1 MFRSALVPTWDF
13 AKYAEA
19 DLKFTLSARKGL
31 FQMRKLASVQRV
43 NGIYP
48 IEGKDRI
55 VQYGIN
61 GWKVIDGVDKYKV
74 GDMVVFLEV
83 DSWVPHELA
92 PFLTKKDEPRVY
104 EGVPGERLKTI
115 KMGGALSQGLLLPL
129 ELAVERFAG
138 SDFDEGQE
146 LGEFFFEDADLTD
159 LLGILK
165 WERSPEFRAAN
176 AKGNFPHFL
185 RKTDQERVQNV
196 RPRTLEQVGPA
207 TYEVTEKLEGQS
219 FTAYLWEDVFGVC
232 SRNLELKADEP
243 STWIDTANRYDL
255 EAKLRAFFERTGK
268 QIAIQGEQVGPGI
281 EGNIYKLDSVRLY
294 VYDVFDIA
302 EQKYLPPAFAREVVE
317 DLELDYVPV
326 VDIAF
331 DLPERYC
338 DDLLE
343 MAECRS
349 ALAPYHAEGLVFK
362 ANSDKTDFSFKAVS
376 NFYLMRDKTSIPRVE
391 REEAIA

>member
-1 MFRSALVPTWDF
+1 M
-13 AKYAEA
+13 Y
-19 DLKFTLSARKGL
+19 
-31 FQMRKLASVQRV
+31 V
-43 NGIYP
+43 NGERRMAWVARVEEVFP
-48 IEGKDRI
+48 IPERDRI
-55 VQYGIN
+55 VQYRIG
-61 GWKVIDGVDKYKV
+61 GWKVIDGIGKYSV
-74 GDMVVFLEV
+74 GDMVIYVSV
-83 DSWVPHELA
+83 DSWVPNTLA
-92 PFLTKKDEPRVY
+92 PFLSRDKEPRVY

-129 ELAVERFAG
+129 SVAYDLDPADYDHSFVE
-138 SDFDEGQE
+138 DDDVTE
-146 LGEFFFEDADLTD
+146 

-165 WERSPEFRAAN
+165 WERTPEFRAAN
-176 AKGNFPHFL
+176 AKGNFPYFL

-219 FTAYLWEDVFGVC
+219 FTAYLWDGVFGVC

-243 STWIDTANRYDL
+243 STWVDTAKRYDL
-255 EAKLRAFFERTGK
+255 ETKLRAFYERTGE

-294 VYDVFDIA
+294 VYDVFNIA
-302 EQKYLPPAFAREVVE
+302 EQKYLSPAMARAVV
-317 DLELDYVPV
+317 DLLGLDYVPV

-331 DLPERYC
+331 ELPERYC
-338 DDLLE
+338 DELLA
-343 MAECRS
+343 MAECCS

-362 ANSDKTDFSFKAVS
+362 ANSDKSDFSMKAVS
-376 NFYLMRDKTSIPRVE
+376 NAYLLRDKTSIPWVE

>member
-1 MFRSALVPTWDF
+1 M
-13 AKYAEA
+13 Y
-19 DLKFTLSARKGL
+19 
-31 FQMRKLASVQRV
+31 V
-43 NGIYP
+43 NGERRMAWLARIEEVLP
-48 IEGKDRI
+48 IPERDRI
-55 VQYGIN
+55 VQYRVG
-61 GWKVIDGVDKYKV
+61 GWKVIDGIDKYQI
-74 GDMVVFLEV
+74 GDLVIYVSV
-83 DSWVPHELA
+83 DSWVPNALA
-92 PFLTKKDEPRVY
+92 PFLSRDKEPRVY

-129 ELAVERFAG
+129 STLQN
-138 SDFDEGQE
+138 EGQWID
-146 LGEFFFEDADLTD
+146 GVTVDEDCDVTEV
-159 LLGILK
+159 LGILK
-165 WERSPEFRAAN
+165 WERTPEFRAAN
-176 AKGNFPHFL
+176 AKGNFPYFL

-302 EQKYLPPAFAREVVE
+302 EQKYLPPAFAREVAF
-317 DLELDYVPV
+317 ELGIPYVPV
-326 VDIAF
+326 IDVAF
-331 DLPERYC
+331 ELPERYC
-338 DDLLE
+338 DELLA
-343 MAECRS
+343 MAHCESR
-349 ALAPYHAEGLVFK
+349 LAPYFAEGLVFK
-362 ANSDKTDFSFKAVS
+362 VNSDMSDFSFKAIG
-376 NFYLMRDKTSIPRVE
+376 NFYAMNDKKSNPYVE
-391 REEAIA
+391 SEDCQAIV

>member
-1 MFRSALVPTWDF
+1 MYVNCERRMAWL
-13 AKYAEA
+13 
-19 DLKFTLSARKGL
+19 ARIEEV
-31 FQMRKLASVQRV
+31 F
-43 NGIYP
+43 P

-55 VQYGIN
+55 VQYRIG
-61 GWKVIDGVDKYKV
+61 GWKVIDGIGKYDI
-74 GDMVVFLEV
+74 GDLVIYISV
-83 DSWVPHELA
+83 DSWVPNALA

-129 ELAVERFAG
+129 TTLQN
-138 SDFDEGQE
+138 DGQWID
-146 LGEFFFEDADLTD
+146 GVTVDEDADVTEI
-159 LLGILK
+159 LGILK

-232 SRNLELKADEP
+232 SRNLELKTDEP

-302 EQKYLPPAFAREVVE
+302 EQKYLPPALARAVAF
-317 DLELDYVPV
+317 ELGIPYVPV
-326 VDIAF
+326 IDVAF
-331 DLPERYC
+331 ELPERYC
-338 DDLLE
+338 DELLA

-362 ANSDKTDFSFKAVS
+362 VNSDKSDFSMKAVS
-376 NFYLMRDKTSIPRVE
+376 NAYLLRDKTSIPWVE

>member
-1 MFRSALVPTWDF
+1 M
-13 AKYAEA
+13 Y
-19 DLKFTLSARKGL
+19 
-31 FQMRKLASVQRV
+31 V
-43 NGIYP
+43 NGERRMAWVARVEEIFP
-48 IEGKDRI
+48 IPERDRI
-55 VQYGIN
+55 VQYRIG
-61 GWKVIDGVDKYKV
+61 GWKVIDGIGKYSV
-74 GDMVVFLEV
+74 GDMVIYVSV
-83 DSWVPHELA
+83 DSWVPNTLA
-92 PFLTKKDEPRVY
+92 PFLSRDKEPRVY

-129 ELAVERFAG
+129 SVAYDLDPADYDHSFVE
-138 SDFDEGQE
+138 DDDVTE
-146 LGEFFFEDADLTD
+146 

-165 WERSPEFRAAN
+165 WERTPEFRAAN
-176 AKGNFPHFL
+176 AKGNFPYFL

-219 FTAYLWEDVFGVC
+219 FTAYLWDGVFGVC

-243 STWIDTANRYDL
+243 STWVDTAKRYDL
-255 EAKLRAFFERTGK
+255 ETKLRAFYERTGE

-294 VYDVFDIA
+294 VYDVFNIA
-302 EQKYLPPAFAREVVE
+302 EQKYLSPAMARAVV
-317 DLELDYVPV
+317 DLLGLDYVPV

-331 DLPERYC
+331 ELPERYC

-343 MAECRS
+343 MAERCS

-362 ANSDKTDFSFKAVS
+362 ANSVKTDFSFKAVS
-376 NFYLMRDKTSIPRVE
+376 NFYLMRDKTSIPWEE
-391 REEAIA
+391 RKEPKAA

>member
-1 MFRSALVPTWDF
+1 
-13 AKYAEA
+13 
-19 DLKFTLSARKGL
+19 
-31 FQMRKLASVQRV
+31 MRKLASLQRV
-43 NGIYP
+43 NGVYP

-61 GWKVIDGVDKYKV
+61 GWKVIDAVGKYEV
-74 GDMVVFLEV
+74 GDLVIFLEV
-83 DSWVPHELA
+83 DSWVPNTLA
-92 PFLTKKDEPRVY
+92 PFLSRDKEPRVY

-129 ELAVERFAG
+129 SVAYDLGPADYDHSFVE
-138 SDFDEGQE
+138 DDDVTE
-146 LGEFFFEDADLTD
+146 

-165 WERSPEFRAAN
+165 WERTPEFRAAN
-176 AKGNFPHFL
+176 AKGNFPYFL
-185 RKTDQERVQNV
+185 RKTDQERIQNV
-196 RPRTLEQVGPA
+196 HPRTLEQVGPA

-219 FTAYLWEDVFGVC
+219 FTAYLWDGVFGVC

-302 EQKYLPPAFAREVVE
+302 EQKYLPPAFAREVAF
-317 DLELDYVPV
+317 ELGIPYVPV
-326 VDIAF
+326 IDVAF
-331 DLPERYC
+331 ELPERYC
-338 DDLLE
+338 DELLA

-362 ANSDKTDFSFKAVS
+362 VNSDKSDFSMKAVS
-376 NFYLMRDKTSIPRVE
+376 NAYLLRDKTSIPWVE

>member
-1 MFRSALVPTWDF
+1 M
-13 AKYAEA
+13 Y
-19 DLKFTLSARKGL
+19 
-31 FQMRKLASVQRV
+31 V
-43 NGIYP
+43 NGERRMAWVARVEEIFP
-48 IEGKDRI
+48 IPERDRI
-55 VQYGIN
+55 VQYRIG
-61 GWKVIDGVDKYKV
+61 GWKVIDGIGKYNV
-74 GDMVVFLEV
+74 GDMVIYVSV
-83 DSWVPHELA
+83 DSWVPNTLA
-92 PFLTKKDEPRVY
+92 PFLSRDKEPRVY

-129 ELAVERFAG
+129 TVLQNDGQWIDGVTV
-138 SDFDEGQE
+138 DE
-146 LGEFFFEDADLTD
+146 DTD
-159 LLGILK
+159 VTEILGILK
-165 WERSPEFRAAN
+165 WERTPEFRAAN
-176 AKGNFPHFL
+176 AKGNFPYFL

-243 STWIDTANRYDL
+243 STWIDTAKKYDI
-255 EAKLRAFFERTGK
+255 EAKLRAFFGRTGK

-302 EQKYLPPAFAREVVE
+302 EQKYLAPAMARAVVE
-317 DLELDYVPV
+317 VLGLDYVPV

-331 DLPERYC
+331 ELPERYC
-338 DDLLE
+338 DELLA
-343 MAECRS
+343 MAECCS

-362 ANSDKTDFSFKAVS
+362 VNSDKSDFSMKAVS
-376 NFYLMRDKTSIPRVE
+376 NAYLLRDKTSIPWVE

>member
-1 MFRSALVPTWDF
+1 
-13 AKYAEA
+13 
-19 DLKFTLSARKGL
+19 
-31 FQMRKLASVQRV
+31 MRKLASVQRV
-43 NGIYP
+43 NGVYP

-74 GDMVVFLEV
+74 GDLVVFLEV
-83 DSWVPHELA
+83 DSWVPNTLA
-92 PFLTKKDEPRVY
+92 PFLSRDKEPRVY

-129 ELAVERFAG
+129 SVAYDLDPADYDHSFVE
-138 SDFDEGQE
+138 DDDVTE
-146 LGEFFFEDADLTD
+146 
-159 LLGILK
+159 LLGVLK
-165 WERSPEFRAAN
+165 WERTPEFRAAN
-176 AKGNFPHFL
+176 AKGNFPYFL

-219 FTAYLWEDVFGVC
+219 FTAYLWDGVFGVC

-243 STWIDTANRYDL
+243 STWVDTAKRYDL
-255 EAKLRAFFERTGK
+255 ETKLRAFYERTGE

-302 EQKYLPPAFAREVVE
+302 EQKYLSPAMARAVV
-317 DLELDYVPV
+317 DLLGLDYVPV

-331 DLPERYC
+331 ELPERYC
-338 DDLLE
+338 DELLK
-343 MAECRS
+343 MAERCS

-362 ANSDKTDFSFKAVS
+362 ANSVKTDFSFKAVS
-376 NFYLMRDKTSIPRVE
+376 NAYLLKDKTSIPWVERVE
-391 REEAIA
+391 PKAA

>member
-1 MFRSALVPTWDF
+1 
-13 AKYAEA
+13 
-19 DLKFTLSARKGL
+19 
-31 FQMRKLASVQRV
+31 MRKLASLQRV
-43 NGIYP
+43 NGVYP

-61 GWKVIDGVDKYKV
+61 GWKVIDAVGKYEV
-74 GDMVVFLEV
+74 GDLVIFLEV
-83 DSWVPHELA
+83 DSWVPNTLA
-92 PFLTKKDEPRVY
+92 PFLSRDKEPRVY

-129 ELAVERFAG
+129 TALQN
-138 SDFDEGQE
+138 DGQWID
-146 LGEFFFEDADLTD
+146 GVTVDEDADVTEV
-159 LLGILK
+159 LGILK
-165 WERSPEFRAAN
+165 WERTPEFRAAN
-176 AKGNFPHFL
+176 AKGNFPYFL

-219 FTAYLWEDVFGVC
+219 FTAYLWDGVFGVC

-243 STWIDTANRYDL
+243 STWVDTAKRYDL
-255 EAKLRAFFERTGK
+255 ETKLRAFYERTGE

-294 VYDVFDIA
+294 VYDVFNIA
-302 EQKYLPPAFAREVVE
+302 EQKYLSPAMARAVV
-317 DLELDYVPV
+317 DLLGLDYVPV

-331 DLPERYC
+331 ELPERYC
-338 DDLLE
+338 DDLLK
-343 MAECRS
+343 MAERCS

-362 ANSDKTDFSFKAVS
+362 ANSVKTDFSFKAVS
-376 NFYLMRDKTSIPRVE
+376 NAYLLKDKTSIPWEE
-391 REEAIA
+391 RKEPKAA

>member
-1 MFRSALVPTWDF
+1 
-13 AKYAEA
+13 
-19 DLKFTLSARKGL
+19 
-31 FQMRKLASVQRV
+31 MRKLASVQRV
-43 NGIYP
+43 NGVYP
-48 IEGKDRI
+48 IEGRDRI

-61 GWKVIDGVDKYKV
+61 GWKVIDAVGKYEV
-74 GDMVVFLEV
+74 GDLVVFLEV
-83 DSWVPHELA
+83 DSWVPNALA
-92 PFLTKKDEPRVY
+92 PFLSRDKEPRVY

-129 ELAVERFAG
+129 TTLQN
-138 SDFDEGQE
+138 DGQWID
-146 LGEFFFEDADLTD
+146 GVTVDEDADVTEI
-159 LLGILK
+159 LGILK
-165 WERSPEFRAAN
+165 WERTPEFRAAN
-176 AKGNFPHFL
+176 AKGNFPYFL
-185 RKTDQERVQNV
+185 RKTDQERVQNI

-219 FTAYLWEDVFGVC
+219 FTAYLWDGVFGVC

-302 EQKYLPPAFAREVVE
+302 EQKYLPPAFAREVAF
-317 DLELDYVPV
+317 ELGIPYVPV
-326 VDIAF
+326 IDVAF
-331 DLPERYC
+331 ELPERYC
-338 DDLLE
+338 DELLA

-362 ANSDKTDFSFKAVS
+362 VNSDKTDFSFKAVS
-376 NFYLMRDKTSIPRVE
+376 NAYLLKDKTSIPWVE
-391 REEAIA
+391 RKELEAA